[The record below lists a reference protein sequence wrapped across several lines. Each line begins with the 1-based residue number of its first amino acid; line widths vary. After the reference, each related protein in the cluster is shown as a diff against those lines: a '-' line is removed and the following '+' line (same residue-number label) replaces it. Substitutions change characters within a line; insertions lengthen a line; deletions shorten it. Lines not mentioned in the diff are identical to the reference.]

1 VQSQEHDGTT
11 FNPLYRSTLSATKH
25 FVTDR
30 ETDNS
35 IMPTLRTAVRSAKN
49 CRCPLYLED
58 KFDGKDSGK
67 DEVEVVEDDVTRGA
81 FVNRVLGSQGD
92 AAGADNDHDKQI
104 EVSQVDDKVTESTNS
119 AYKRKRRYT

>member
-1 VQSQEHDGTT
+1 MQSQEHDGTT

-35 IMPTLRTAVRSAKN
+35 IMPILVQQYDRPKTAVI
-49 CRCPLYLED
+49 LYLKDE
-58 KFDGKDSGK
+58 FDGKDSGEN
-67 DEVEVVEDDVTRGA
+67 EVEVVEDDVTRGA